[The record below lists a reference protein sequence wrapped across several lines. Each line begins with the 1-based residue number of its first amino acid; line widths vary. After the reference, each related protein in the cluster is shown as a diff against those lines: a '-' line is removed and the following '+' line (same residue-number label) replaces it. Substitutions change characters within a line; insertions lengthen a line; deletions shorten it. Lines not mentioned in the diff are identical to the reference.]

1 MVDLSSVR
9 CTNGHTLPV
18 GKAASKFCV
27 ICGAPMTVTC
37 PEGHQVRIA
46 RFCSVCG
53 APLSVPGEP
62 GDKGSRAG
70 GEGADEAGPPA
81 DAPAAGSGAD
91 GERAAAS
98 EPVHGRSSRNRL
110 IIFGS
115 ALLVL
120 LLAGGV
126 YFAVTELA
134 GSQSGKPTATLTPA
148 PPPTSTSVSSPPSA
162 ITPSS
167 SPTPSLPPT
176 LSTTTTI
183 TATSTSTTTAP
194 ATGTAAVPAPISD
207 PAQVVTAYYAAINAH
222 DYAQAWALGGK
233 NVAGGSYTAFVQGFA
248 TTASDAL
255 TVVSV
260 ANDTVTVLL
269 DATHTDGTHLHF
281 AGTYTV
287 RGGVIVGA
295 SIQQTAG

>member
-148 PPPTSTSVSSPPSA
+148 PPPTSTSVSSPSSA

-183 TATSTSTTTAP
+183 TATSTSTTPSTRRS
-194 ATGTAAVPAPISD
+194 GT
-207 PAQVVTAYYAAINAH
+207 
-222 DYAQAWALGGK
+222 
-233 NVAGGSYTAFVQGFA
+233 
-248 TTASDAL
+248 TTW
-255 TVVSV
+255 V
-260 ANDTVTVLL
+260 ANNVKLPHHGTLRLSINQYEVLPSDNREL
-269 DATHTDGTHLHF
+269 TRGFYRLAQRSRELRLLHQD
-281 AGTYTV
+281 
-287 RGGVIVGA
+287 VIPL
-295 SIQQTAG
+295 